1 MGRMWAAHTPS
12 TSLAPAIGVKPQSV
26 SGATVNGT
34 VVDLASKNGVYFT
47 VNVGNVTDP
56 TNATWIAF
64 LQESDE
70 AAANFTNV
78 NVTTY
83 PEASTTPA
91 VNTANTVAELAYQ
104 GGAGRKRYVRPV
116 TTTVSNAALISI
128 TGVVY

>member
-1 MGRMWAAHTPS
+1 MGRIRAFHDAVGTLS
-12 TSLAPAIGVKPQSV
+12 TGIGVKPQSV

-34 VVDLASKNGVYFT
+34 AVDLASKNGAYFA

-78 NVTTY
+78 NTTTY
-83 PEASTTPA
+83 PDATTSPA
-91 VNTANTVAELAYQ
+91 VNTANTSAELGYS

-116 TTTVSNAALISI
+116 VTTVSNAALISVTSVI
-128 TGVVY
+128 Y